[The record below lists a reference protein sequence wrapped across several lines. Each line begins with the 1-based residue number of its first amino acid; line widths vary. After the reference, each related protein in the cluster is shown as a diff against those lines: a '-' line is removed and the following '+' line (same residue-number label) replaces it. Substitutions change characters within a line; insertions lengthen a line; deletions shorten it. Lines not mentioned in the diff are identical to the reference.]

1 MISIRTTLLILAG
14 SSLAFADPVV
24 AQPRPVPPPPALQ
37 DGQRDFDFELGTW
50 TMKLS
55 RLDKP
60 LTGSSNWVT
69 YEGKS
74 QLKTVWDGR
83 ANLGEIDLQ
92 GRSGSIRGLSLRLY
106 NPETRQ
112 WSIHWANARDGQ
124 IGPAMVGGFRDGR
137 GEFYNQETFDG
148 RAVIVR
154 FIFSDITADSFRF
167 EQAFSA
173 DGGRT
178 WEPNW
183 IATFERAS
191 EM

>member
-1 MISIRTTLLILAG
+1 MRSIRTTLVILAG
-14 SSLAFADPVV
+14 SVWVFAGPVLAQA
-24 AQPRPVPPPPALQ
+24 RPVAPPPALQ
-37 DGQRDFDFELGTW
+37 DGQRDFDFEFGTW
-50 TMKLS
+50 TMKLR
-55 RLDKP
+55 RLDKS
-60 LTGSSNWVT
+60 LTGSANWVT

-74 QLKTVWDGR
+74 EVKKVWDGR
-83 ANLGEIDLQ
+83 ANLGEINLQ
-92 GRSGSIRGLSLRLY
+92 GGSGSIQGLSLRLY

-112 WSIHWANARDGQ
+112 WYIHWANARDGL
-124 IGPAMVGGFRDGR
+124 IGPAMTGGFREGR

-154 FIFSDITADSFRF
+154 FTFSDITADSFRF

-173 DGGRT
+173 DGGKT

-183 IATFERAS
+183 IATFERVS